1 MRWRLIAA
9 WMLLTVSRAKA
20 HDGGAIP
27 ADVWLHWNFD
37 PLLLIGLLLPTYLY
51 VRGAATYRVER
62 WRTGLFS
69 AGIATLF
76 IALLSPLHALSHSLF
91 SAHMIQH
98 MLLVLL
104 AAPLLML
111 SQPLPSLL
119 RAIPSVWRKK
129 LGRAAHLPEF
139 KRIWQWLTR
148 PIAVFS
154 LHVAALWLWHVPGL
168 YSAAVNNP
176 MIHALE
182 HASFFITAALYWWV
196 IRSSHE
202 YGGRVMSAF
211 GLMIAS
217 GLLGALMTF
226 SRTPWYDD
234 HAEMTLLWGMTALA
248 DQQLAGVIMWIP
260 MGMVYVITAAIL
272 LGRWINAVDQRV
284 LESEQRLFE
293 EVRDG

>member
-1 MRWRLIAA
+1 
-9 WMLLTVSRAKA
+9 MLLA
-20 HDGGAIP
+20 
-27 ADVWLHWNFD
+27 
-37 PLLLIGLLLPTYLY
+37 GLLLPAYLY
-51 VRGAATYRVER
+51 MRGAATYRVER
-62 WRTGLFS
+62 WRTGLFA

-76 IALLSPLHALSHSLF
+76 IALLSPLHGLSHSLF

-104 AAPLLML
+104 AAPLLTL
-111 SQPLPSLL
+111 GQPLPALL
-119 RAIPSVWRKK
+119 RGLPPTWRKK
-129 LGRAAHLPEF
+129 LGSVAQFAEF
-139 KRIWQWLTR
+139 KNVWQWLTR
-148 PIAVFS
+148 PLTVLS
-154 LHVAALWLWHVPGL
+154 LHVATLWLWHAPGL

-182 HASFFITAALYWWV
+182 HASFFITAGLYWWV

-202 YGGRVMSAF
+202 YGGRVLSAF
-211 GLMIAS
+211 GLMMAS

-226 SRTPWYDD
+226 SRSPWYSD
-234 HAEMTLLWGMTALA
+234 HTEMALLWGMTPLA

-272 LGRWINAVDQRV
+272 LGLWINAVDERV
-284 LESEQRLFE
+284 LQREQRLLE